1 MMFMD
6 EMEWEHELVK
16 VLNKVQE
23 TKDTIKKKKIYPPK
37 FRIHE
42 KSWEVPSFV
51 FLKNVLFQA

>member
-23 TKDTIKKKKIYPPK
+23 TKDTIKKKKSIL
-37 FRIHE
+37 
-42 KSWEVPSFV
+42 PSSEYMRKVGKCHLLSF
-51 FLKNVLFQA
+51 